1 MGTDSLYYIMDYSG
15 NYYRTDK
22 ADQLVAVAGEQD
34 ATVFTFAQA
43 NSRICVGKK
52 ASFYCMVPIEE
63 REIHR
68 ENKSINRN
76 LQRLANIGLIGLL
89 GKSAEVAKKTDDS
102 VGKTLAKTGLI
113 LVVVSEIVLMI
124 ADIIDYREEKIEQ
137 QLEEDDE

>member
-1 MGTDSLYYIMDYSG
+1 MTNKTIL
-15 NYYRTDK
+15 
-22 ADQLVAVAGEQD
+22 
-34 ATVFTFAQA
+34 
-43 NSRICVGKK
+43 
-52 ASFYCMVPIEE
+52 

-89 GKSAEVAKKTDDS
+89 GKSAEEAKKTDDP

-113 LVVVSEIVLMI
+113 LVAVSEMVLMI

-137 QLEEDDE
+137 QLEEYDE

>member
-1 MGTDSLYYIMDYSG
+1 MTNKIIL
-15 NYYRTDK
+15 
-22 ADQLVAVAGEQD
+22 
-34 ATVFTFAQA
+34 
-43 NSRICVGKK
+43 
-52 ASFYCMVPIEE
+52 

-89 GKSAEVAKKTDDS
+89 GKSAEEAKKTDDP

-113 LVVVSEIVLMI
+113 LVAVSEIVLMI

-137 QLEEDDE
+137 QLEEYDE

>member
-1 MGTDSLYYIMDYSG
+1 MTNKTIL
-15 NYYRTDK
+15 
-22 ADQLVAVAGEQD
+22 
-34 ATVFTFAQA
+34 
-43 NSRICVGKK
+43 
-52 ASFYCMVPIEE
+52 

-89 GKSAEVAKKTDDS
+89 GKSAEEAKKTDDP

-113 LVVVSEIVLMI
+113 LVAVSEIVLMI

-137 QLEEDDE
+137 QLDEDDE

>member
-1 MGTDSLYYIMDYSG
+1 MTNKTIL
-15 NYYRTDK
+15 
-22 ADQLVAVAGEQD
+22 
-34 ATVFTFAQA
+34 
-43 NSRICVGKK
+43 
-52 ASFYCMVPIEE
+52 

-89 GKSAEVAKKTDDS
+89 GKSAEEAKKTDDP

-113 LVVVSEIVLMI
+113 LVVVSEIVRMI

-137 QLEEDDE
+137 QLDEDDE

>member
-1 MGTDSLYYIMDYSG
+1 MTNKTIL
-15 NYYRTDK
+15 
-22 ADQLVAVAGEQD
+22 
-34 ATVFTFAQA
+34 
-43 NSRICVGKK
+43 
-52 ASFYCMVPIEE
+52 

-89 GKSAEVAKKTDDS
+89 GKSAEEAKKTDNP

-113 LVVVSEIVLMI
+113 LVAVSEIILMI

-137 QLEEDDE
+137 QLEEYDE